1 MDGAALITNLLGRLV
16 GPMRKV
22 GPYAAVALVVPG
34 GGLIALSLWTFRRP
48 AGSVS
53 LPRSASVHLAI
64 IRTTFAA
71 FIALIPLL
79 ASCAG
84 PGLFNMSDQ
93 WCAKHT
99 DATAARCFGNQELE
113 QRPAN
118 RD

>member
-1 MDGAALITNLLGRLV
+1 MNLLGRLV
-16 GPMRKV
+16 RPMRKV

-34 GGLIALSLWTFRRP
+34 GSLIALSLWAYRRP
-48 AGSVS
+48 ARSANR
-53 LPRSASVHLAI
+53 PRSGAVHLAI
-64 IRTTFAA
+64 VRTTLAA

-93 WCAKHT
+93 WCARHSN
-99 DATAARCFGNQELE
+99 ATAAHCPGNQELAP
-113 QRPAN
+113 RTVS